1 MTKHKIVRFQLAPS
15 GVALVIAGA
24 VLIGALLA
32 VAGYIAGSRHDPAP
46 APAAAPAAEAF
57 ALRLKTAASEEE
69 ATAAQA
75 ELKAKGIDAA
85 IVALPPDGAARYA
98 LETGRYASRREAADA
113 SAALAEKTG
122 VETVVV
128 EAHISR

>member
-24 VLIGALLA
+24 VAIGALLVA
-32 VAGYIAGSRHDPAP
+32 AGYIAGSRHAPAP
-46 APAAAPAAEAF
+46 APAAGAF